1 MTRNHY
7 KEFAQY
13 YDIYGQGFDYDIWFR
28 YLQEISSIN
37 DFSGKEILDLGCGTG
52 NLLVKFAKKSA
63 NVTGVDLSNEML
75 SITADKLHRF
85 KNNALLIQKDIAVF
99 KQDKKFDFIYSTCDT
114 VNYLSS
120 ESFLSM
126 LRNVSDMLSDG
137 AVFTFDLLNQTFFE
151 QLGKKD
157 NYVFDSVKFKFKR
170 KIEDNK
176 LITNVR
182 IIDGK
187 TRFSEE
193 HIQFF
198 LDLDMIKKAINEY
211 ELKLYGIFDIYS
223 FEPATNDSEKFQI
236 ILQKT

>member
-1 MTRNHY
+1 MTQNHY

-28 YLQEISSIN
+28 YLKEISSIN

-52 NLLVKFAKKSA
+52 NLLLKFAQKHA
-63 NVTGVDLSNEML
+63 NVTGVDLSSEML
-75 SITADKLHRF
+75 SIAADRLYRF
-85 KNNALLIQKDIAVF
+85 NKRALLLQKDIAEF
-99 KQDKKFDFIYSTCDT
+99 RQNKKFDFIYSTCDT

-120 ESFLSM
+120 ESFLLM
-126 LRNVSDMLSDG
+126 LKNVSDMLEEG
-137 AVFTFDLLNQTFFE
+137 AVFTFDLLNQDFFE
-151 QLGKKD
+151 RLGKKD
-157 NYVFDSVKFKFKR
+157 NFVFDSVKFKFKR
-170 KIEDNK
+170 KIVENK
-176 LITNVR
+176 LITKVR

-187 TRFSEE
+187 LRFRED

-198 LDLDMIKKAINEY
+198 LDLNMIKKSIADFG
-211 ELKLYGIFDIYS
+211 LKMNGIYDIYS